1 LNPNVLWESTH
12 SAETETVNRL
22 EAELARI
29 ERAAKLGTWRW
40 VIGEPAATWS
50 PGLYTLLRL
59 DPTAKPDHG
68 MLMEGMDP
76 ADRLRVAEAIR
87 DAFTTGQGFYFRSRD
102 QAQNGTYR
110 YFDTYGDVETKDGA
124 VVAMTGVVQ
133 DVTDLF
139 GAEEALKRSEEQHR
153 LLTEQAS
160 DMISRNKA
168 DGTCVYLTRRSKQL
182 LGYEPEELIGT
193 RTITLVAEADR
204 PAVSKVLSEV
214 FRTGKPQ
221 VATYRLQH
229 KQGHFVWV
237 ETSASGIL
245 SNDGVIREI
254 VNVTR
259 DVTERKKAEA
269 EIEAARERAEAASR
283 TKSRFL
289 ANMSHELRTPL
300 NAIIGFSDILKQ
312 EMFGAVGNP
321 RYREYASLINESG
334 QLLLDLIG
342 DILDM
347 SKVEAGKYQLHL
359 EEIGVS
365 DLVESCV
372 RLVHRRA
379 EDSNVKLVTD
389 IPAGS
394 LLVRLDKRAV
404 KQVLLNLLSNAVKFT
419 PKDGSVTLKARLDA
433 DILTLSVMDTGVG
446 IAVDDLP
453 RLGQPFEQANIE
465 ADLTKTGTG
474 LGLALVKSLVQLH
487 GGAMRIESKLGA
499 GTTVTVTLPATEHA
513 FKVTQSAQVA

>member
-1 LNPNVLWESTH
+1 LNPNVLWESPPAD
-12 SAETETVNRL
+12 AETVARL

-29 ERAAKLGTWRW
+29 QRAAKLGTWRW

-59 DPTAKPDHG
+59 DPASKPDHE
-68 MLMEGMDP
+68 MLMVGMDP
-76 ADRLRVAEAIR
+76 PDRLRVAEAIR
-87 DAFTTGQGFYFRSRD
+87 DSFNTGKAFYFRSRD
-102 QAQNGTYR
+102 QAQHGSYR
-110 YFDTYGDVETKDGA
+110 YFDTYGDVETKDGK

-133 DVTDLF
+133 EVTDLV
-139 GAEEALKRSEEQHR
+139 GAEEALKRSEEKHR

-160 DMISRNKA
+160 DMISRNKS
-168 DGTCVYLTRRSKQL
+168 DGTCVYLTPRSKQL
-182 LGYEPEELIGT
+182 LGYEPSELIGA
-193 RTITLVAEADR
+193 RTIDLVAEDDR
-204 PAVSKVLSEV
+204 ATVSKALSEV
-214 FRTGKPQ
+214 FRTGVPQ
-221 VATYRLQH
+221 TVTYRLRH
-229 KQGHFVWV
+229 KDGYFVWV
-237 ETSASGIL
+237 ETSASGIR
-245 SNDGVIREI
+245 SNDGRIREI

-259 DVTERKKAEA
+259 DVNERKKAEA
-269 EIEAARERAEAASR
+269 ELEAARERAEAANR

-321 RYREYASLINESG
+321 KYKEYANLINESG

-359 EEIGVS
+359 EQLELRELIN
-365 DLVESCV
+365 SCV

-379 EDSNVKLVTD
+379 EDGGVKLISE
-389 IPAGS
+389 IPEGTHV
-394 LLVRLDKRAV
+394 VRLDKRAV
-404 KQVLLNLLSNAVKFT
+404 KQVLLNLLSNACKFT
-419 PKDGSVTLKARLDA
+419 PKDGTITVRARLESEV
-433 DILTLSVMDTGVG
+433 LTVAVIDTGVG
-446 IAVDDLP
+446 IPVEDLP
-453 RLGQPFEQANIE
+453 RLGQPFEQATVDS
-465 ADLTKTGTG
+465 DLTKTGTG

-499 GTTVTVTLPATEHA
+499 GTTVTVTLPATAQA
-513 FKVTQSAQVA
+513 FQATQAQVA